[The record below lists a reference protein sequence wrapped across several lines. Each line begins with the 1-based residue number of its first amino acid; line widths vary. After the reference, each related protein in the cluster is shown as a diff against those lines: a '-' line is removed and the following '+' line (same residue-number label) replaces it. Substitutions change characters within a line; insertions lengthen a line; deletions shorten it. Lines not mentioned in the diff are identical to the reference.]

1 MLFRAAELDSQELA
15 VLEHIDGL
23 RATLRFSISEH
34 RRWWGSLRRSLFA
47 RAIQGSNSIEGYNVT
62 LDDAL
67 AVTEGE
73 DPLEADLPT
82 WRAVSG
88 YREAMT
94 YVMDLSDEPHF
105 SYSEDLVRSLH
116 YMMIKHTPEKL
127 PGRWR
132 RGFVY
137 VRENS
142 SGEIVYEAPDAGR
155 VPELMAEL
163 VESLQSDSGSPA
175 IVRAA
180 MAHLNLVLIHPF
192 LDGNGRMARCLQTL
206 VLAREGI
213 VAPEFSSIEEY
224 LGRNT
229 PAYYDVLAEVGR
241 GYWQPKNDPRPWIRF
256 CLKAHYFQ
264 AQTVLRRTKEAQR
277 LWELLTNETEK
288 RGLPDRMIYALWDAA
303 KGYRV
308 RRATYLPVAKVEEHT
323 ATRDL
328 RMLVQAGLL
337 MPRGERRGRFYVASE
352 PLQQIHNRSLET
364 KTPMRD
370 PFVRQGS
377 SGASPG
383 PRSRRSGR

>member
-1 MLFRAAELDSQELA
+1 MLFEPVDLDPQEIA
-15 VLEHIDGL
+15 VLHQIEAL
-23 RATLRFSISEH
+23 RDSLRFAVGEH
-34 RRWWGSLRRSLFA
+34 REWWGSLRRSLFA

-67 AVTEGE
+67 AATEGE
-73 DPLEADLPT
+73 DPLEADLPS
-82 WRAVSG
+82 WKAVSG

-94 YVMDLSDEPHF
+94 YVMGLSDEPHF
-105 SYSEDLVRSLH
+105 SYSEDLIRSLH
-116 YMMIKHTPEKL
+116 YMMIRHTPEKL

-137 VRENS
+137 VRQNS
-142 SGEIVYEAPDAGR
+142 TGEIVYEAPDAGR
-155 VPELMAEL
+155 VPDLMREL
-163 VESLQSDSGSPA
+163 VDSLEAEPGQPA
-175 IVRAA
+175 VVRAA

-213 VAPEFSSIEEY
+213 LAPEFSSIEEY

-241 GYWQPKNDPRPWIRF
+241 GYWQPGNDTRPWVRF
-256 CLKAHYFQ
+256 CLKAHYIQ

-277 LWELLTNETEK
+277 LWELLSNETEK
-288 RGLPDRMIYALWDAA
+288 RKLPDRVIYALWDAA

-308 RRATYLPVAKVEEHT
+308 RRATYLPVAAVEEHT

-328 RMLVQAGLL
+328 KTLVDVGLL
-337 MPRGERRGRFYVASE
+337 LPRGERRGRFYVASDE
-352 PLQQIHNRSLET
+352 LQEIHSRSLEVKLT
-364 KTPMRD
+364 IKD
-370 PFVRQGS
+370 PFKTATADAEATR
-377 SGASPG
+377 
-383 PRSRRSGR
+383 